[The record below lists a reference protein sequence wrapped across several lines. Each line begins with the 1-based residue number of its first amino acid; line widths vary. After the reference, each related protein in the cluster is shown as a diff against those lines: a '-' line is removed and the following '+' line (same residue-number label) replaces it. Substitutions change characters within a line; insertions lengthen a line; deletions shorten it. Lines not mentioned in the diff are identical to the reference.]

1 MKPFFQEIIKSIRD
15 FKFYKEVKD
24 IQLAKGLKYV
34 FSLVLLITVVI
45 TIRYSYDFRRGLNI
59 AVNWTIQNLP
69 PIEIQNGV
77 AIVDV
82 KQPFKII
89 EEDFAVIIDATG
101 EITSLDGYERGVLL
115 MKDRIMYKESDI
127 KTETYNLSNI
137 QTLRIDENF
146 MRALRRNAV
155 WILFPIMFVMLYIGF
170 CVARFLQILLFSI
183 ISVATS
189 SIANIKLSYKQLF
202 NIGIYAITP
211 STILGALL
219 IILGLRL
226 PLFGI
231 IYSGVYIIYLIMA
244 ILNCKEVPTTTP
256 SEDISIK

>member
-1 MKPFFQEIIKSIRD
+1 
-15 FKFYKEVKD
+15 
-24 IQLAKGLKYV
+24 
-34 FSLVLLITVVI
+34 
-45 TIRYSYDFRRGLNI
+45 
-59 AVNWTIQNLP
+59 
-69 PIEIQNGV
+69 
-77 AIVDV
+77 
-82 KQPFKII
+82 
-89 EEDFAVIIDATG
+89 
-101 EITSLDGYERGVLL
+101 
-115 MKDRIMYKESDI
+115 
-127 KTETYNLSNI
+127 
-137 QTLRIDENF
+137 
-146 MRALRRNAV
+146 
-155 WILFPIMFVMLYIGF
+155 MFVMLYIGF